1 VRDRRAATLLG
12 IGLAALAALW
22 ARRRFARSWAQGPA
36 ARPPAGPK
44 RGEAQAGVRRS
55 SAGGRW
61 LLSAAAGVLLLGWCG
76 VRGARAALGPIAEPS
91 ASAEWPWPLV
101 GQLERRQGCLRLR
114 LPSGELWPD
123 ELRFAEAVP
132 RSGEPLALLGPGQ
145 RRPFAQGP
153 ASPRRAPFGVLELEP
168 DEVLR
173 LEGGRP
179 NLWSRLDLWASDRR
193 GALEQ
198 RLVRAGGDPG
208 TGLGRALLLGDR
220 SGMDA
225 EISDLFRRTGT
236 AHLLALSGMHVS
248 LLFAALLWPGACG
261 LARLG
266 QRLLPGADGLWSR
279 LPTAL
284 ALTGLCVFA
293 WLAGAAS
300 PVLRASLCCAL
311 ALRGRGRLRTDRPPP
326 APADGRTLF
335 AAALLFELSLDPGAV
350 LELAT
355 VLSYASTAGL
365 IWLYAPLQR
374 LLRGRATGSAPRL
387 AAAGPLA
394 VWARA
399 GAGRLKGFLIGG
411 LAATLAAQLMTLPWQ
426 WLVFRELTWAAG
438 PATLTGLV
446 LMTAWLPLLWAA
458 ALLESSALGACS
470 RFVEGCQLALLE
482 AFDRMPG
489 TPWVVPEKPTLLV
502 LGLCAATLWALLRRS
517 AMAARIASAAG
528 ALLLLPGG
536 PTPAQGELVALDVGH
551 GSALCLRMPGLPAL
565 VFDAGSRDRPGLGRR
580 ALAPLLAR
588 WDPGSLVL
596 VSSHLDQDHSAALP
610 WLRSR
615 WPVELLAGAPAWPG
629 SPPRHDLFAGRS
641 SLPLPRC
648 TVPLSLLRAGEG
660 DRNEGSRSLLVE
672 LPGSALLLFGD
683 SVGAGLLGLL
693 DAGLLPERAAL
704 ALAPHHGSDGPGIG
718 PWLDRWPP
726 ETVWISGPAGAPL
739 EAELER
745 RGLPWRSTGRQGWLA
760 LEFGPGSRDP
770 PAVGR

>member
-1 VRDRRAATLLG
+1 VPGVGGADA
-12 IGLAALAALW
+12 
-22 ARRRFARSWAQGPA
+22 
-36 ARPPAGPK
+36 AGP
-44 RGEAQAGVRRS
+44 RNLPGR
-55 SAGGRW
+55 RW
-61 LLSAAAGVLLLGWCG
+61 LLTAALGVLLLGWCG
-76 VRGARAALGPIAEPS
+76 ARGARAALGPE
-91 ASAEWPWPLV
+91 ASPETGAGWPWPLV
-101 GQLERRQGCLRLR
+101 GQLERRQSYLRLR

-132 RSGEPLALLGPGQ
+132 RSGEPLALLGPG
-145 RRPFAQGP
+145 RRQPYAAGP
-153 ASPRRAPFGVLELEP
+153 ASPHRGPLAALELEP

-173 LEGGRP
+173 LEGHELP
-179 NLWSRLDLWASDRR
+179 VWSQLDLWASDQRA
-193 GALEQ
+193 ALEQ

-220 SGMDA
+220 SGMTA

-248 LLFAALLWPGACG
+248 LLFAALLWPGAAW

-266 QRLLPGADGLWSR
+266 QRLAPAGEALWSR
-279 LPTAL
+279 LPACL
-284 ALTGLCVFA
+284 ALSGLCVFA

-311 ALRGRGRLRTDRPPP
+311 AVRGRGRLHAERPP
-326 APADGRTLF
+326 APPVDGRTLF
-335 AAALLFELSLDPGAV
+335 AAALLIELSLDPGAV
-350 LELAT
+350 LEMAT

-365 IWLYAPLQR
+365 IWLYAPLQGW
-374 LLRGRATGSAPRL
+374 LRRYEPRPTPRL

-394 VWARA
+394 VWVRA
-399 GAGRLKGFLIGG
+399 GAGRLNGFLVGG

-446 LMTAWLPLLWAA
+446 LMTVWLPLLWAA
-458 ALLESSALGACS
+458 ALLESSALGAGS
-470 RFVEGCQLALLE
+470 RFVEDCQLALLE

-502 LGLCAATLWALLRRS
+502 LGLCTATVWALLRRS
-517 AMAARIASAAG
+517 ALAARIASAAG

-648 TVPLSLLRAGEG
+648 PLPLSLLRAGDG

-672 LPGSALLLFGD
+672 LPGTSLLLFGD

-693 DAGLLPERAAL
+693 DAGLLPARSAL
-704 ALAPHHGSDGPGIG
+704 ALAPHHGSDGPGIL
-718 PWLDRWPP
+718 PWLDRRPP
-726 ETVWISGPAGAPL
+726 EAVWISGPAGAPL

-745 RGLPWRSTGRQGWLA
+745 RGLPWSSTGRQGWLA
-760 LEFGPGSRDP
+760 LEFGPDSRDP
-770 PAVGR
+770 PGAGR